1 MPRVLGLRAITQQGV
16 PVPSGTHLSDVTAVV
31 ASGSNPRGKIMARNQ
46 TNTLQARELTE
57 AELDAVS
64 GGDTKSKQTTDKQQ
78 AYLELTLLNT
88 LTSSY

>member
-1 MPRVLGLRAITQQGV
+1 
-16 PVPSGTHLSDVTAVV
+16 
-31 ASGSNPRGKIMARNQ
+31 MARNQ
-46 TNTLQARELTE
+46 TNTSQARELTE

-88 LTSSY
+88 LTSSYWQFTLHRKSRTRPTRTPCRPRATYPMNVGAHT